1 MKKALFLDRDGVIN
15 EDLAYVH
22 KLECFNF
29 IPGIFAL
36 CKAAL
41 DKGYIIIVV
50 TNQAGIAK
58 GFYTEAD
65 FKKLSSKFLN
75 FCLQKKIKIMDIFYC
90 PHHIDAVIPE
100 YNKFC
105 KNRKPESGMFFKA
118 SKIYNIK
125 LETCIMIGDNITDII
140 ASNNAGI
147 KENYLVN
154 YKNKNL
160 KPESNL
166 NFKFKKSFLTA
177 TKEILKNKNS

>member
-1 MKKALFLDRDGVIN
+1 MRTIFLDRDGVIN
-15 EDLAYVH
+15 EDFGYVY
-22 KLECFNF
+22 KWADFKFIDGSLKALQILTKNKFN
-29 IPGIFAL
+29 
-36 CKAAL
+36 
-41 DKGYIIIVV
+41 IIIV

-75 FCLQKKIKIMDIFYC
+75 FCLQKKIKIMDIFHC

-100 YNKFC
+100 YIKFC

-125 LETCIMIGDNITDII
+125 LETCIMIGDNITDMI

-147 KENYLVN
+147 KENYLVG
-154 YKNKNL
+154 YKNKNF

-166 NFKFKKSFLTA
+166 NFRFKKNLLTA
-177 TKEILKNKNS
+177 TKEILKNKIS

>member
-1 MKKALFLDRDGVIN
+1 MRTIFLDRDGVIN
-15 EDLAYVH
+15 EDFGYVY
-22 KLECFNF
+22 KWADFKFIEGSLKALQILTKNKFN
-29 IPGIFAL
+29 
-36 CKAAL
+36 
-41 DKGYIIIVV
+41 IIIV

-65 FKKLSSKFLN
+65 FKKLNSEFLI
-75 FCLQKKIKIMDIFYC
+75 FCLQKKIRIMDIFFC

>member
-1 MKKALFLDRDGVIN
+1 MRTIFLDRDGVIN
-15 EDLAYVH
+15 EDFGYVY
-22 KLECFNF
+22 KWADFNF
-29 IPGIFAL
+29 IEGSLKAL
-36 CKAAL
+36 QILTKN
-41 DKGYIIIVV
+41 KFNIIIV

-65 FKKLSSKFLN
+65 FKKLSSEFLN
-75 FCLQKKIKIMDIFYC
+75 FCLQKKIRIMDIFFC